1 MGKMSKQ
8 KKRRTRTHKRSGQS
22 RLTMISISFVVCV
35 LFGILLYNGH
45 RLEMRIAEN
54 QARIDELHELKK
66 EQEQRTQDIYDLEE
80 EMQTEEYIAS
90 VAQSKLGLVKEDEII
105 FKPQK

>member
-8 KKRRTRTHKRSGQS
+8 KKRRTRSRKVNGQN
-22 RLTMISISFVVCV
+22 RITMISITFVVCV

-45 RLEMRIAEN
+45 KLEMRIEEN
-54 QARIDELHELKK
+54 QARIDELNVLKA
-66 EQEQRTQDIYDLEE
+66 EQEQRTQEIYDLEE

-90 VAQSKLGLVKEDEII
+90 VAQNKLGLVKEDEII
-105 FKPQK
+105 FKPKK